1 MGWTPLFGTDF
12 NGNAASY
19 LYDGLNAVQET
30 HGSTATSILT
40 GFGGR

>member
-1 MGWTPLFGTDF
+1 MGWTPLLGTDF

-40 GFGGR
+40 GLAVD